1 MVPID
6 FTNYQNNMCTF
17 NYRRSKHTSK
27 ITFETLL
34 SSLSFKTS
42 LRNLVD
48 RHLQLSGKERIV
60 W

>member
-1 MVPID
+1 
-6 FTNYQNNMCTF
+6 MCTF

-34 SSLSFKTS
+34 PSLSFKTS
-42 LRNLVD
+42 LQNLVD